1 MTHEGIEQEIRTMHL
16 IHEYLDAK
24 SSLQRILSSYN
35 VRSVQELKNKIESKS
50 LPEHPS
56 YEDYLEALSFE
67 KDMAKLKKEINK
79 NVEEVLK

>member
-1 MTHEGIEQEIRTMHL
+1 MTHEGMEQEIRTMHL

-35 VRSVQELKNKIESKS
+35 VLNVGELKKKIESKS

-67 KDMAKLKKEINK
+67 KDMVQLKTEINK

>member
-1 MTHEGIEQEIRTMHL
+1 MTHEGMEQEIRTMHL

-35 VRSVQELKNKIESKS
+35 VHSVEEFKNKIESKS

-67 KDMAKLKKEINK
+67 KDMAKLKTEINRS
-79 NVEEVLK
+79 VEEVLK